1 MADAVR
7 LLCCVN
13 LLTRP
18 SSTAD
23 ALRSTFADDRP
34 QLVIL
39 RDPRAV
45 AVSSYF
51 HRRNGH
57 VISESIT
64 LTEYLP
70 KILPGICRWISI
82 RYVLFAGL
90 LQDSTV
96 FWYDESVADPHAW
109 HRRFLDSVGLHV
121 PTPVVDGAVDA
132 ALRGDFAFNTKRMD
146 THSESNKED
155 IVVGRTWVDEV
166 DPDLI
171 PELDGILRQWLPP
184 VVLAKLGV
192 PLAES

>member
-1 MADAVR
+1 MSLDVT
-7 LLCCVN
+7 C
-13 LLTRP
+13 T
-18 SSTAD
+18 
-23 ALRSTFADDRP
+23 DDRP

-57 VISESIT
+57 VISESTT
-64 LTEYLP
+64 LREYVP
-70 KILPGICRWISI
+70 KILPGICKWISI

-90 LQDSTV
+90 LQHSTV
-96 FWYDESVADPHAW
+96 FWYDESVASPHAW

-121 PTPVVDGAVDA
+121 PTPLVERAVEA

-146 THSESNKED
+146 THFESNKAD
-155 IVVGRTWVDEV
+155 IVVGRTWEDEV

-171 PELDGILRQWLPP
+171 PELDAILRLWLAP

-192 PLAES
+192 SLVES